1 MRIVVS
7 PSQARGRVEAPPS
20 KSVTHRMVTL
30 GALAEGTTTIMNPLA
45 SDDTLAT
52 LNAVNMLGA
61 NAEQGEDRW
70 TVDGGSLKAPAE
82 AVHCGES
89 GTTIRFMT
97 AVSGLVPGSVK
108 LTAGPSLSRR
118 PMGPLLDA
126 LNSLGVEAHGEHGH
140 PPITVHGRGGI
151 IGGKAALPGNV
162 SSQFVSALLL
172 AAPLMSRP
180 LTLKVS
186 TPLQSWPY
194 VQMTM
199 DAMEAFGVKAEASPG
214 RDRFTA
220 PTGKYTASNVNI
232 EGDWSSASI
241 LLAAGAIGGEVTVG
255 NLDKGSSQADTA
267 ILGILSSMG
276 AECVID
282 GGEVTSKKSRLGA
295 VSHDFSDHPDLF
307 PITAAL
313 CSAAKGTST
322 LTGLERLRLKES
334 DRVASMTEG
343 LKRMG
348 VKVAMED
355 AAVRIT
361 GGTVRGAEV
370 NPYNDHRIAMSLAAL
385 ALAAEGDTMIRDAGC
400 VAKSY
405 PGFWGH
411 LEHLGAEIR
420 RRYDE

>member
-1 MRIVVS
+1 MKVVIS
-7 PSQARGRVEAPPS
+7 PSQPRGRVEAPPS

-30 GALAEGTTTIMNPLA
+30 GALAEGTTTIRNPLA

-61 NAEQGEDRW
+61 HTERGQDEW
-70 TVDGGSLKAPAE
+70 VVEGGSLKAPAK

-97 AVSGLVPGSVK
+97 AVSGLVDGPVK
-108 LTAGPSLSRR
+108 LTAGPSLSKR

-126 LNSLGVEAHGEHGH
+126 LNGRGVEAHGEAGH

-151 IGGKAALPGNV
+151 GGGEATLPGDV

-172 AAPLMSRP
+172 VAPLTRRP
-180 LTLKVS
+180 LTVRVT

-199 DAMEAFGVKAEASPG
+199 DAMGVFGVKAVASPG
-214 RDRFTA
+214 RDKFIA
-220 PTGKYTASNVNI
+220 PTGKYRASDVDV

-241 LLAAGAIGGEVTVG
+241 LLAAGALGGEVTVG
-255 NLDKGSSQADTA
+255 NLDEGSSQADTA
-267 ILGILSSMG
+267 ILEILSSMG
-276 AECVID
+276 AEYSIN
-282 GGEVTSKKSRLGA
+282 GNEVTCVKSRLEA
-295 VSHDFSDHPDLF
+295 VNHDFSDHPDLF

-313 CSAAKGTST
+313 CSTAEGTST

-334 DRVASMTEG
+334 DRVASITEG

-348 VKVAMED
+348 VKVAMGD
-355 AAVRIT
+355 ASVSIT
-361 GGTVRGAEV
+361 GGTVNGAEV
-370 NPYNDHRIAMSLAAL
+370 NPYNDHRIAMSLGAL
-385 ALAAEGDTMIRDAGC
+385 ALAAEGDTTIRDAGC

-411 LEHLGAEIR
+411 LEHLGVKMR
-420 RRYDE
+420 RKHDE

>member
-1 MRIVVS
+1 MKVVIS
-7 PSQARGRVEAPPS
+7 PSQMRGRVEAPPS

-30 GALAEGTTTIMNPLA
+30 AALAEGTTTIRNPLA

-61 NAEQGEDRW
+61 NTEQGVDQW
-70 TVDGGSLKAPAE
+70 TVEGGSLKAPAK

-97 AVSGLVPGSVK
+97 AVCGLVDGPVR

-140 PPITVHGRGGI
+140 PPITVDGRGGI
-151 IGGKAALPGNV
+151 GGGEAALPGDV
-162 SSQFVSALLL
+162 SSQFVSAMLLV
-172 AAPLMSRP
+172 APLMRSP
-180 LTLKVS
+180 LTVRVT

-199 DAMEAFGVKAEASPG
+199 DAMHVFGVKAEASPG
-214 RDRFTA
+214 RDEFTA
-220 PTGKYTASNVNI
+220 PTGRYRASDVNV

-241 LLAAGAIGGEVTVG
+241 LLAAGALGGEVTVG
-255 NLDKGSSQADTA
+255 NLERGSSQADTA
-267 ILGILSSMG
+267 ILGLLSSMG
-276 AECVID
+276 AECSVND
-282 GGEVTSKKSRLGA
+282 NEVTSKKSRLKA
-295 VSHDFSDHPDLF
+295 VNRDFSDHPDLF
-307 PITAAL
+307 SIAAAL
-313 CSAAKGTST
+313 CSAAEGTSA

-348 VKVAMED
+348 VKVAMDD
-355 AAVRIT
+355 AMVRIT
-361 GGTVRGAEV
+361 GGAVRGAEV
-370 NPYNDHRIAMSLAAL
+370 NPHNDHRIAMSLGVL
-385 ALAAEGDTMIRDAGC
+385 ALAAEGDTTIRDAGC
-400 VAKSY
+400 VTKSY

-411 LEHLGAEIR
+411 LEHLGAIIR
-420 RRYDE
+420 RRHDE